1 MDEVWEVELPTEIER
16 GEIFKIHIE
25 KRKKDITKINL
36 SALTQ
41 KTEGY
46 TGAEIE
52 AAIEDAMF
60 YAFYEN
66 STLTTE
72 HLLTAISETRP
83 QSTYESEDM
92 VRIREWMNQRARPVA
107 EIEASKSEKKSN
119 VINKL
124 NIVRNKKEEK

>member
-1 MDEVWEVELPTEIER
+1 
-16 GEIFKIHIE
+16 
-25 KRKKDITKINL
+25 
-36 SALTQ
+36 
-41 KTEGY
+41 
-46 TGAEIE
+46 
-52 AAIEDAMF
+52 MF